1 MTIQTPEDFT
11 DEIEAKI
18 EEIRQKLE
26 DGLNACADKLNSLAK
41 WSWLGGIAGVGGIEW
56 AIHKFNEEAP
66 KVWDAWEENIGKL
79 WDEIWDLLGR
89 PLDLRDLAAD
99 YQAARAILTAESNAI
114 SDQTTVLGL
123 KWEGD
128 AFTAYSKVADNQAA
142 AVAGVAEG
150 LDRGAQ
156 AVTDAA
162 QGIIDLW
169 ANQIGNVIDTGA
181 DIANAVAGL
190 GDAANA
196 VTFEAG
202 PIVQYITA
210 LVTGAAKISLEFV
223 HYLAGE
229 GTQSVNTWNSL
240 NAGID
245 GLPGTD
251 KGDGSGPTP
260 TWPHTNPGLADS
272 VNDPGQ
278 WDRD

>member
-1 MTIQTPEDFT
+1 MAVETPEDFT
-11 DEIEAKI
+11 DEIEQKI
-18 EEIRQKLE
+18 EGIRKKLE
-26 DGLNACADKLNSLAK
+26 DGLQSCADKLNSLAK
-41 WSWLGGIAGVGGIEW
+41 WSLLTGPLGAGGVQY
-56 AIHKFNEEAP
+56 AIHRFNEEAP
-66 KVWDAWEENIGKL
+66 KVWKAWDENIGKL
-79 WDEIWDLLGR
+79 WDEIGDLLGR

-114 SDQTTVLGL
+114 SDQTVVLDL
-123 KWEGD
+123 KWDGD
-128 AFTAYSKVADNQAA
+128 AFDAYKQVADNQAK

-162 QGIIDLW
+162 QGLIDLW

-196 VTFEAG
+196 LTFEAG
-202 PIVQYITA
+202 PIVNYITA

-229 GTQSVNTWNSL
+229 GTQAVNTWNSL
-240 NAGID
+240 NAGIP
-245 GLPGTD
+245 GLPGVDQNT
-251 KGDGSGPTP
+251 GDGPTP
-260 TWPHTNPGLADS
+260 TWPHTNPGLSDT
-272 VNDPGQ
+272 VNNPHEWIKD
-278 WDRD
+278 